1 VVPNLLCLVVSYA
14 GITGTLKVGLGC
26 FEDTYC
32 TVSVRAK
39 DCTVLPAAL
48 AAICTVEV
56 PAGVAGV
63 AGGLGGVLGVVLAV
77 ADPPPPHPLT
87 TSVAASRA
95 SITTQ

>member
-1 VVPNLLCLVVSYA
+1 MLSVTKPTVPVVSYA

-26 FEDTYC
+26 FEDIYC

-39 DCTVLPAAL
+39 DCTVLPAAV

-56 PAGVAGV
+56 PAGV

-87 TSVAASRA
+87 TSVAASKA
-95 SITTQ
+95 SMTTQ

>member
-1 VVPNLLCLVVSYA
+1 MLSVTKLTVPVVSYA

-26 FEDTYC
+26 FGDTYC

-39 DCTVLPAAL
+39 DCTVLPAAV

-56 PAGVAGV
+56 PAGVAG
-63 AGGLGGVLGVVLAV
+63 ALGGVLGVLLAV

-87 TSVAASRA
+87 TSV
-95 SITTQ
+95 TTQ

>member
-14 GITGTLKVGLGC
+14 GITGTLKVGFGC
-26 FEDTYC
+26 FGDTYC
-32 TVSVRAK
+32 TVSVRGK
-39 DCTVLPAAL
+39 DCTVVPAAL

-63 AGGLGGVLGVVLAV
+63 LGGVLGVVLAV